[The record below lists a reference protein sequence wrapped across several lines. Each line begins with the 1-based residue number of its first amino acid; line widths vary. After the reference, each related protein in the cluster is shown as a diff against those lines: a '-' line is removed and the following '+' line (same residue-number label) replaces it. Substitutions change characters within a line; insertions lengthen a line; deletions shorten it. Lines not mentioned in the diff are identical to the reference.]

1 MRLPTSSRCFFQWK
15 INDIG
20 LQLKQLRTRGKTMR
34 QSKNKLNSGRS
45 VAVLTL
51 LFCGFALGSC
61 GLGTSN
67 QDRIVRGNQAFLDG
81 DIRAAIID
89 AKNVL
94 QKEPNNVDAR
104 LLLGRA
110 SVAIGDGAA
119 AEKELRKAVELGT
132 DVAAVLVELGRA
144 LLMQQKFDAV
154 VAEIRPEL
162 AASNDDRLAALL
174 IRGDA
179 VMGLNQPAAAREIYT
194 SYLADKDDD
203 AAVQLRVVET
213 YVGER
218 NYRQARETLNQV
230 LVGNENYL
238 QAWLG
243 SASLSMQLGNLERAA
258 SDFETA
264 TKLAVSQSQPTFE
277 MQALFGSAE
286 ANFAMGHDDDVR
298 PVLRRMQEID
308 ADDTR
313 TLMTV
318 SRFAAVEK
326 NWAVAQENLQE
337 ILRRTPDFR
346 PAQLLLGAVHKESG
360 NLVQAEMYLSAVVAA
375 LPANTRARQLL
386 AATRIELGKS
396 ADALAAMKP
405 VLSGQGADADSL
417 SIAARASLEVG
428 AFDDA
433 VAFLEQGVEA
443 NPGNTD
449 LQMQLAFA
457 YLRGGRIDDA
467 QAILSKMPA
476 VEKEQDSIRRE
487 SLQVL
492 AQMARGESSDALTQ
506 AKLMSE
512 RWPENIILRNLV
524 ASIEV
529 SIGDYEAAREN
540 FEATLQKVPG
550 DSGVMFALAKL
561 AALSED
567 YDGARSWL
575 EKARKADAEAVG
587 PRVALG
593 FLHIAFADYAAAQD
607 VALEAQ
613 ALDPDNARISY
624 LLGLARHNQ
633 NETALALGDF
643 ERAVKLDPGEPTY
656 RLSLARAHAVTGDK
670 AAAQSILEGSFDQSL
685 RHIRSG
691 VALAMLKADAGDR
704 AGAFEIAKK
713 MQKIHPKS
721 GLPVALEAEL
731 QVRSGDMKNA
741 AAAYDRALSIELTNQ
756 FAIRAHQ
763 IRRDSDLK
771 NDVGPLLRVLEK
783 RPLESSV
790 RLMLAQAHQNSKRI
804 PEANAEYER
813 VLLHDP
819 KNFLAANNLAW
830 NYFQAGD
837 VRAEETAR
845 RAYEIQPENSSVVD
859 TLGWILVKKGS
870 LPDGVAMLRRAEEL
884 GDGRAEIRYHLAV
897 GLAASGEVA
906 EAKTI
911 LREILSK
918 ENDFS
923 GRRQAKELLSTL

>member
-1 MRLPTSSRCFFQWK
+1 MQQAKSDFNP
-15 INDIG
+15 
-20 LQLKQLRTRGKTMR
+20 
-34 QSKNKLNSGRS
+34 GR
-45 VAVLTL
+45 ALAALML
-51 LFCGFALGSC
+51 LFFGLSMASC
-61 GLGTSN
+61 GLGMNN
-67 QDRIVRGNQAFLDG
+67 QDRVDRGKQAFSDG
-81 DIRAAIID
+81 DYRAAIID
-89 AKNVL
+89 AKHVL
-94 QKEPNNVDAR
+94 QKEPDNIDAR
-104 LLLGRA
+104 LLLGRV
-110 SVAIGDGAA
+110 SVVVGDGAA

-132 DVAAVLVELGRA
+132 DLAAVLVDLGSA

-154 VAEIRPEL
+154 VAEILPEH

-179 VMGLNQPAAAREIYT
+179 IFGLNQLVAAREIYT
-194 SYLADKDDD
+194 SILAEKDDD

-230 LVGNENYL
+230 LVGNDTYL

-243 SASLSMQLGNLERAA
+243 SASLSMQLGNLKRAA

-264 TKLAVSQSQPTFE
+264 TKLAVSQSEPILE

-286 ANFAMGHDDDVR
+286 VGFALGKEDDVR
-298 PVLRRMQEID
+298 PILQRMQEIG

-313 TLMTV
+313 TLLIV

-326 NWAVAQENLQE
+326 NWTLAQEKLLA
-337 ILRRTPDFR
+337 ILRRSPDFR

-375 LPANTRARQLL
+375 LPDNTRARQLL
-386 AATRIELGKS
+386 AATRIELGRS

-405 VLSGQGADADSL
+405 VISEQSTDADSL
-417 SIAARASLEVG
+417 SIAARASLDVG

-433 VAFLEQGVEA
+433 VALLERGVEA
-443 NPGNTD
+443 NPGNTE

-457 YLRGGRIDDA
+457 YLRGNRIDDVE
-467 QAILSKMPA
+467 AILSNMSD
-476 VEKEQDSIRRE
+476 VETEQDSIRRE

-492 AQMARGESSDALTQ
+492 AQMARGESSEALQ
-506 AKLMSE
+506 NAKSMSE

-524 ASIEV
+524 GSIEV
-529 SIGDYEAAREN
+529 SIGDYAAARKN

-550 DSGVMFALAKL
+550 DSGVMFSLAKL

-567 YDGARSWL
+567 FSGARSWL
-575 EKARKADAEAVG
+575 EKARKADAAAVA

-593 FLHIAFADYAAAQD
+593 FLHIAFADYSAAQE

-624 LLGLARHNQ
+624 LIGLARHHQ
-633 NETALALGDF
+633 NETPLALGDF
-643 ERAVKLDPGEPTY
+643 EKAVKLNPDEPSY
-656 RLSLARAHAVTGDK
+656 RLDLAKAHATTGNK
-670 AAAQSILEGSFDQSL
+670 ATAQSILEDSIEQSL
-685 RHIRSG
+685 RHIPSG
-691 VALAMLKADAGDR
+691 IALAMLKADSGDR
-704 AGAFEIAKK
+704 PEAIKIAKK
-713 MQKIHPKS
+713 LQDMHPKS

-731 QVRSGDMKNA
+731 LVRSGDMKKA
-741 AAAYDRALSIELTNQ
+741 AAVYDRALSVELTNQ

-763 IRRDSDLK
+763 IRRDAGLK
-771 NDVGPLLRVLEK
+771 NDVGPLLRILK
-783 RPLESSV
+783 QRPLESTV
-790 RLMLAQAHQNSKRI
+790 RMMLAQAHQNSGRI
-804 PEANAEYER
+804 PEASAEYEN
-813 VLLHDP
+813 VLRHNPD
-819 KNFLAANNLAW
+819 NFLAANNLAW
-830 NYFQAGD
+830 NYFQSNDA
-837 VRAEETAR
+837 RAEETAR

-870 LPDGVAMLRRAEEL
+870 LQDGLAMLRRADEL

-897 GLAASGEVA
+897 GLAASGEAV

-911 LREILSK
+911 LQEILSAK
-918 ENDFS
+918 SEFS
-923 GRRQAKELLSTL
+923 SRQQAQELLLTL